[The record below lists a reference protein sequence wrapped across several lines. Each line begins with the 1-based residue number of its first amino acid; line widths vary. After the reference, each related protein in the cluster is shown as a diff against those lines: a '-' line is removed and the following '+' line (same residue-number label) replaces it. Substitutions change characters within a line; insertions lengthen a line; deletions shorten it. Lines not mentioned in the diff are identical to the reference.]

1 MMSENMAQKGFIG
14 PKALFDLFYI
24 PPKLLFRKEEESSLL
39 SILNDSFK
47 DNFSINILYQGI
59 EGIGKKAIINKVLRD
74 LFNSD
79 QYFQLYK
86 KIPLDCKEKSL
97 EEIIISLISILS
109 KYSNLGCEIS
119 TILNSNI
126 SKLWSILKLM
136 CKKLDNHVIFIFYNS
151 EFLETK
157 IQKKFLT
164 FGKNSNISII
174 STVNNVLRQNSLD
187 LISDYDLKRKLDF
200 FSYDQLIS
208 IFTQRTDLSFSYQVD
223 KELIELITDLIFENY
238 VPVPGKGIN
247 ILRDLYPPL
256 KNKHSLDYNTLLKIC
271 ENHFDSIHN
280 QDEFNL
286 LNYLAEEDL
295 LTVLFLDNLIN
306 HFISNTSNY
315 YINLEELK
323 QLYLISCE
331 SLEYSNDLQEFIDI
345 ITKLKNIG
353 IISPSKKGMD
363 LTYDI
368 LLENEFSKNYYFLVL
383 NPIKLKAMLDAI
395 FSHRRFI

>member
-14 PKALFDLFYI
+14 PKALFDPFYV
-24 PPKLLFRKEEESSLL
+24 PPKLLFRKQEESSLL

-59 EGIGKKAIINKVLRD
+59 EGIGKKAIINKVFRD
-74 LFNSD
+74 LYNSD

-109 KYSNLGCEIS
+109 KYSNLDCEIS

-157 IQKKFLT
+157 IQKKFLM

-174 STVNNVLRQNSLD
+174 STVNNLLRQNSLD
-187 LISDYDLKRKLDF
+187 IISDYDLKRKLDF

-223 KELIELITDLIFENY
+223 RELIELITDLIFENY

-247 ILRDLYPPL
+247 MLRDLYPPL
-256 KNKHSLDYNTLLKIC
+256 KNKHSLDYDTLLKIC

-306 HFISNTSNY
+306 HFISDTSNY
-315 YINLEELK
+315 YINLEDLK

-331 SLEYSNDLQEFIDI
+331 SLEYNNDLQEFMDI
-345 ITKLKNIG
+345 ITRLRNIG
-353 IISPSKKGMD
+353 IISPSKKGIN
-363 LTYDI
+363 LTCDI

-395 FSHRRFI
+395 FSHRRFV